1 MLKALLLP
9 VVALLLIYGFWAS
22 PDFKVI
28 AAGLALFLLGMLL
41 LEEGFKQFS
50 GGTLERILRRSTRT
64 TRQSLFLGMASTTIM
79 QSSSLVSLIT
89 ISFLGAGLM
98 DLAAGIGIVFG
109 ANLGTTTGAWLI
121 AGLGLKV
128 SISAYAMPL
137 LTLGVLFMLQSSRL
151 WRGIGSG
158 LAGLGLLFLG
168 IHYMKEGF
176 DAFGSS
182 LNLASFATPGIKG
195 LLLFTAGG
203 ILATVVLQS
212 SHASMV
218 LIITALAAQQVTYE
232 NALALAIG
240 ANVGTTIT
248 AIIGSLSAGI
258 DGKRLAAAHLIFN
271 VATGL
276 IALILINQL
285 TTLVDWICAGVGI
298 AATDYT
304 LKLAVFHTVFNLIG
318 VILMTPM
325 ISRLALFL
333 TRVMQPPTE
342 ALTVPLYLNEAS
354 LEVPAAASEAIRQ
367 ELIRLYRN
375 TFRLIAHGLSLPR
388 GVIKSES
395 DLAAAVTGTKRAREL
410 DIDEYYDHHIKHLL
424 SEIVHYIAMAQ
435 SRAVAREDNERLG
448 SLRVAGRSLAEA
460 AKDMKHLH
468 KNMSK
473 AIQSGHPVVRQRYD
487 SIRIELAT
495 LLREISLIEAEGEN
509 DALSF
514 DAALL
519 ELTENDRELDRALDQ
534 LIRSRQLPAA
544 AATSL
549 MNDNG
554 YAFSLGKHLIK
565 MAQIVFGTRSEPI
578 MHAEQQIALESE
590 DLTTLIE
597 DTSDQSKSNSTNNT
611 TSSAA
616 TIDRAQSK
624 PSGDKP

>member
-1 MLKALLLP
+1 LLKALLLP

-50 GGTLERILRRSTRT
+50 GGTFEKVLRRSTRT
-64 TRQSLFLGMASTTIM
+64 TRQSLLLGMASTTIM

-98 DLAAGIGIVFG
+98 DLAAGIGVVFG

-137 LTLGVLFMLQSSRL
+137 VTLGVLFMLQSNRL
-151 WRGIGSG
+151 WRGIGNG

-182 LNLASFATPGIKG
+182 LNLAAFAMSGIKG
-195 LLLFTAGG
+195 LLVFTAAG
-203 ILATVVLQS
+203 IIATVILQS

-248 AIIGSLSAGI
+248 AIIGSLGAGI
-258 DGKRLAAAHLIFN
+258 DGRRLAAAHLIFN
-271 VATGL
+271 VGTGL
-276 IALILINQL
+276 IALTLINQL
-285 TTLVDWICAGVGI
+285 TVLVDGICATVGI
-298 AATDYT
+298 ADTDYT

-318 VILMTPM
+318 VILMAPV
-325 ISRLALFL
+325 INRLAVIL
-333 TRVMQPPTE
+333 TQKMQAPAET
-342 ALTVPLYLNEAS
+342 LTLPVYLNDAA

-367 ELIRLYRN
+367 ELIRLYHN

-395 DLAAAVTGTKRAREL
+395 DLSAAVAATTRAREL
-410 DIDEYYDHHIKHLL
+410 NIDEYYDHHIKHLL
-424 SEIVHYIAMAQ
+424 SEIVDYIAVAQ
-435 SRAVAREDNERLG
+435 SRAVAREDTEQLG
-448 SLRVAGRSLAEA
+448 ALRVAGRSLAEA

-473 AIQSGHPVVRQRYD
+473 AVHSTNPVLRKRYD

-495 LLREISLIEAEGEN
+495 LLREISVIEAKGEN

-519 ELTENDRELDRALDQ
+519 ELAENDRELDRVLDQ

-554 YAFSLGKHLIK
+554 YAFSLGKHLVK
-565 MAQIVFGTRSEPI
+565 MAQIVFGTRSEPL
-578 MHAEQQIALESE
+578 MHAELQMALESE
-590 DLTTLIE
+590 DLTKLIAATPG
-597 DTSDQSKSNSTNNT
+597 DTSPASTSGT
-611 TSSAA
+611 TPSFA
-616 TIDRAQSK
+616 TSGGAQSN
-624 PSGDKP
+624 PSEGQS

>member
-1 MLKALLLP
+1 
-9 VVALLLIYGFWAS
+9 
-22 PDFKVI
+22 
-28 AAGLALFLLGMLL
+28 
-41 LEEGFKQFS
+41 
-50 GGTLERILRRSTRT
+50 
-64 TRQSLFLGMASTTIM
+64 M

-519 ELTENDRELDRALDQ
+519 ELTENDRELDRTLDQ